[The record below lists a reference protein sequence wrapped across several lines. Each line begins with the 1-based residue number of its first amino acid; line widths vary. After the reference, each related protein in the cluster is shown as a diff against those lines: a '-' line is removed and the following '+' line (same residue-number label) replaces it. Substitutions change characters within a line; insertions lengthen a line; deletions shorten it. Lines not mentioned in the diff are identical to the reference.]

1 MSRICIIPAR
11 GGSTRIPK
19 KNIRPFLG
27 KPLIAWSIEH
37 ALKTGLF
44 ERVIV
49 TTDSEEIAAVA
60 REYGAEVPFRRDPAL
75 SDNYV
80 SSYAAVIDAYKS
92 RIENDLLN
100 IYKKATSIQDVVLQ
114 IFDYFTHLSSFEHG
128 LFEKISNNLSNEVQD
143 MILSALERFG
153 GTINEH
159 LEETLRN
166 KNIEI
171 TSEVREQINLRR
183 EIIFSILLASIV
195 EMTIGRISLDET
207 RANLIK
213 KLDIIIEG
221 FGDINKL
228 FGDN

>member
-1 MSRICIIPAR
+1 MPTENFKR
-11 GGSTRIPK
+11 
-19 KNIRPFLG
+19 
-27 KPLIAWSIEH
+27 
-37 ALKTGLF
+37 LKTDRKNSILK
-44 ERVIV
+44 
-49 TTDSEEIAAVA
+49 AATREFA
-60 REYGAEVPFRRDPAL
+60 TREYAEVSVRDIAERADISRGSFYL
-75 SDNYV
+75 YFNDKEDCFL
-80 SSYAAVIDAYKS
+80 AVIDAYKS

-100 IYKKATSIQDVVLQ
+100 IYKKATSINDVVLQ

-128 LFEKISNNLSNEVQD
+128 LFEKISNNLSSEVQD
-143 MILSALERFG
+143 MILNALERFG

-159 LEETLRN
+159 LEETLKN

-171 TSEVREQINLRR
+171 TPEVREQINLRR

-213 KLDIIIEG
+213 KLNIIIEG

>member
-1 MSRICIIPAR
+1 MPTENFKR
-11 GGSTRIPK
+11 
-19 KNIRPFLG
+19 
-27 KPLIAWSIEH
+27 
-37 ALKTGLF
+37 LKTDRKNAILK
-44 ERVIV
+44 
-49 TTDSEEIAAVA
+49 AATREFA
-60 REYGAEVPFRRDPAL
+60 TREYAEVSVRDIAERADISRGSFYL
-75 SDNYV
+75 YFNDKEDCFL
-80 SSYAAVIDAYKS
+80 AVIDAYKS